1 MYGTLP
7 VCFTVETEI
16 IKQPIGDGGRKHFY
30 KFTDPGQWG
39 KNKKNMNYTAIYPEK
54 RTFEKYDGSHYALYL
69 NEQVAE
75 YTPMANMEREAEQVA
90 PISGF
95 SYTGSQEDGSTLIK
109 AEQATYADFVS
120 GLIRL
125 RYSNDAVEAI
135 NSNMILA
142 LQSPKNVR
150 ASEFIA
156 EHEEYQTYRAECK
169 VMVSAL
175 FEVIQ

>member
-1 MYGTLP
+1 
-7 VCFTVETEI
+7 
-16 IKQPIGDGGRKHFY
+16 
-30 KFTDPGQWG
+30 
-39 KNKKNMNYTAIYPEK
+39 MNYTAIYPEK
-54 RTFEKYDGSHYALYL
+54 RTFEKYNKFQFALYL

-75 YTPMANMEREAEQVA
+75 YTPMVFVESEAEPTV

-120 GLIRL
+120 GLIRAK
-125 RYSNDAVEAI
+125 YSSDAVEAI
-135 NSNMILA
+135 NSNIIVA

-156 EHEEYQTYRAECK
+156 EHEEYQAYRTECK
-169 VMVSAL
+169 TIVSAL
-175 FEVIQ
+175 FE